1 MYTTTRLT
9 TAPTATFISENYYR
23 EYFTTDGQGYAT
35 ATAIP
40 PPTRNIYGE
49 DVGHNG
55 SAIHQPSY
63 ETRSPFTGNGATNNG
78 GNPLVIPNQGAGGAG
93 GGGGGG
99 VGQPPPPPPHPATVV
114 VKNGGTPI
122 YTKTVTA
129 AGLTVD
135 LPSPDSGIGADAITP
150 RDQNNIQQVC
160 PVNIVAHQQY
170 INNYN
175 Y

>member
-1 MYTTTRLT
+1 MYTTTRLAP
-9 TAPTATFISENYYR
+9 APTATFISENYYR
-23 EYFTTDGQGYAT
+23 EYFTTDGQGYAPAST
-35 ATAIP
+35 AP
-40 PPTRNIYGE
+40 PPTRTLYGE
-49 DVGHNG
+49 GDGGHG
-55 SAIHQPSY
+55 AIIHQPTY
-63 ETRSPFTGNGATNNG
+63 EGRTAFSAGGAPG
-78 GNPLVIPNQGAGGAG
+78 SAGNPLNAPNQGAGDGS
-93 GGGGGG
+93 GG

-160 PVNIVAHQQY
+160 PVNIVAPQ
-170 INNYN
+170 
-175 Y
+175 